1 MSNITLLKTE
11 AEQALIAQGA
21 TVAPD
26 RKAAFARFL
35 EQGLPHRRVEAYHY
49 TDLRALLKSA
59 PPPAKVG
66 GKVTATSALAA
77 IDGHVL
83 TLVDGR
89 YDASLSGALPN
100 GVTVSASSAL
110 ADDGSDEKGLLSAD
124 PVIALNA
131 AFSDSVLDIAIA
143 AKAEIEKP
151 ILIRLVTTGAHASYP
166 RVRVNVGD
174 HAKAFIVE
182 SHEGGSPGSL
192 IDSVLELRM
201 GDHVTFDHLRLN
213 LVDHAATVLT
223 TFGGAMG
230 KESLYRGHNF
240 VVGGSLS
247 RHQIFFRFEGEQSKA
262 EISCA
267 SLLNAKQHA
276 DTTLVVDHAVPEC
289 QSREFFAHVLDHES
303 TGVFQGKIIV
313 RPGAQQ
319 TDGKM
324 MSRAIVLEDG
334 ATMNNK
340 PELEIFA
347 DDVAC
352 GHGATVGALDE
363 DLLFYLG
370 ARGLPKTEAEALML
384 QAFVGEALENIEHD
398 AIRDTLEALV
408 EQWLKA
414 RGA

>member
-1 MSNITLLKTE
+1 MSNITPLKTE

-21 TVAPD
+21 SVASD
-26 RKAAFARFL
+26 RKAAFARFA
-35 EQGLPHRRVEAYHY
+35 EAGLPHRRVEAYHY

-66 GKVTATSALAA
+66 GKLITTSPLAA
-77 IDGHVL
+77 IDTHVL
-83 TLVDGR
+83 AIVDGR
-89 YDASLSGALPN
+89 YDASLSSALPK
-100 GVTVSASSAL
+100 GVRVSTSSAL
-110 ADDGSDEKGLLSAD
+110 ADDGTREKGVLSVD

-131 AFSDSVLDIAIA
+131 AFSDNVFDLDISPNS
-143 AKAEIEKP
+143 EIDKL
-151 ILIRLVTTGAHASYP
+151 IVIRLVTTGAHASYP

-174 HAKAFIVE
+174 HTKAFIVE
-182 SHEGGSPGSL
+182 SHEGGAAGSL
-192 IDSVLELRM
+192 INSVFELKL
-201 GDHVTFDHLRLN
+201 GDHVSFEHLRLN
-213 LVDHAATVLT
+213 LVDQAATVLT
-223 TFGGAMG
+223 TCGGAMG

-240 VVGGSLS
+240 VVGGALS

-262 EISCA
+262 EISSA

-276 DTTLVVDHAVPEC
+276 DSTLVVDHAVPEC
-289 QSREFFAHVLDHES
+289 QSREFFAHVLDGES

-324 MSRAIVLEDG
+324 MSRAVVLEDG

-363 DLLFYLG
+363 DLLFYLR

-384 QAFVGEALENIEHD
+384 QAFVGEALEKIEHD
-398 AIRDTLEALV
+398 ALRDTLETLA

-414 RGA
+414 RSA

>member
-1 MSNITLLKTE
+1 MSNIMPLKTE

-21 TVAPD
+21 SVAAD
-26 RKAAFARFL
+26 RKTAFARFA
-35 EQGLPHRRVEAYHY
+35 EAGLPHRRVEAYHY

-59 PPPAKVG
+59 PPPAKAG
-66 GKVTATSALAA
+66 GKVAVTSPLAD
-77 IDGHVL
+77 IDAYVL
-83 TLVDGR
+83 TLVDGH
-89 YDASLSGALPN
+89 YVASSNAAPA
-100 GVTVSASSAL
+100 GVTVTASSAL
-110 ADDGSDEKGLLSAD
+110 ADDGSNEKGLLSVD

-151 ILIRLVTTGAHASYP
+151 LVIRLVTTGAHASYP
-166 RVRVNVGD
+166 RVRVSVGD

-182 SHEGGSPGSL
+182 SHEGGAAGSL

-213 LVDHAATVLT
+213 LVAQAATVLT

-262 EISCA
+262 EIASA

-363 DLLFYLG
+363 DLLFYLR

-384 QAFVGEALENIEHD
+384 QAFVGEALEKIEHD
-398 AIRDTLEALV
+398 VIRNTLEALA

-414 RGA
+414 RSA